1 MNIEFI
7 QRFYELNP
15 AKKHYLY
22 SIALVYPYEQF
33 ENEDI
38 SLSEYLFNQL
48 PLKLTESFQM

>member
-15 AKKHYLY
+15 AKKQYLY

-48 PLKLTESFQM
+48 PLKLTESFQI